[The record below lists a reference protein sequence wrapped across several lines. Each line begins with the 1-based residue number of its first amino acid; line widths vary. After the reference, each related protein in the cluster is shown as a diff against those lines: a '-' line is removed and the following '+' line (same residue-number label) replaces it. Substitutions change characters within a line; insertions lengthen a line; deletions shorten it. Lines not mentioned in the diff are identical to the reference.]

1 MKKTCFILL
10 LVELLLGAC
19 AFARPQEIKLYGR
32 KDRVLA
38 PKLRTD
44 VLAAAEA
51 YLNQGNHDF
60 VVLVEDIGNPY
71 AVEPEVQEVKKAP
84 VQIVRAAPKKVV
96 RRAPTA
102 PVAYSD
108 ASVLKV
114 IASSFAKQ
122 VRGTLAKG
130 GIYYLQLQ
138 GGGLLNAGASF
149 PVKIPQIEGQS
160 FRVVVS
166 RVDARGYALQMG
178 DASLSMPLNPLSV
191 QAPGA
196 IKRSIQ

>member
-10 LVELLLGAC
+10 LVKLLFGAC

-32 KDRVLA
+32 KDCVLA
-38 PKLRTD
+38 PKIRTD

-60 VVLVEDIGNPY
+60 VVLVEDVGNPY

-84 VQIVRAAPKKVV
+84 VQIVRVAPKKVV
-96 RRAPTA
+96 RRVPTA

-138 GGGLLNAGASF
+138 GGGLLNAGTSF

-166 RVDARGYALQMG
+166 RVDARGYTLQMG
-178 DASLSMPLNPLSV
+178 EASLSMPLDPLSV
-191 QAPGA
+191 QASRA

>member
-10 LVELLLGAC
+10 LVKLLFGAC

-71 AVEPEVQEVKKAP
+71 AVEPEVQEVKKVP
-84 VQIVRAAPKKVV
+84 VQIVRAAPRKVV

>member
-1 MKKTCFILL
+1 
-10 LVELLLGAC
+10 
-19 AFARPQEIKLYGR
+19 
-32 KDRVLA
+32 
-38 PKLRTD
+38 
-44 VLAAAEA
+44 
-51 YLNQGNHDF
+51 
-60 VVLVEDIGNPY
+60 
-71 AVEPEVQEVKKAP
+71 
-84 VQIVRAAPKKVV
+84 
-96 RRAPTA
+96 
-102 PVAYSD
+102 
-108 ASVLKV
+108 V